1 MKIYFKPNLRIHRR
15 KASFILVLYLQ
26 LVACP
31 LLGQVK
37 QKKWITSEDY
47 SKWGTL
53 RINNL
58 SADGS
63 WASYSVSYEN
73 ARDTLFIKNIKSMQT
88 FAFPQANTD
97 TFAGSDWFFY
107 HNAQGM
113 NIFNLKTGRNT
124 VIANALQYIY
134 SPAAKKIIA
143 LTTSNGKEKTLLI
156 CALNGN
162 IQKKISKL
170 DLFIVSND
178 KKMLLYTTSKNG
190 TQTISISDLTEAK
203 QDKDL
208 LKCRTSFSN
217 LIWHPKGNALAFTQK
232 AEDES
237 MSGTALLYYSL
248 STDKMYKSS
257 KEYLIRN
264 VLGDSLSV
272 AEKNKL
278 KISDDSHNFFF
289 LVEQKYSAKK
299 SNSSDLQFWNTN
311 AKWIYPIDEKRKKS
325 RKTYL
330 ALWLPL
336 ENKYELISND
346 TLPSYMLTGDKRY
359 AVLSNPQRYEPQFD
373 YEGKRDF
380 YIKNLSS
387 GERRLLLKNHSAHY
401 DHTIPSPGGKYIA
414 YFKDENW
421 WIYDIK
427 NGKHSNITE
436 NLGSNFASSEKQYQ
450 NKDPY
455 PVIGWTQNDKEILLY
470 DAYDLWSLTPDGAS
484 AWRLTKG
491 RETNTQ
497 FRLCGNLQKSIAKSD
512 YGGITYLPIN
522 MKQGLPLETVD
533 SNGNYGFYKWHPNTI
548 KQILSSSNMRLDQ
561 LIESQRRNLIAYT
574 EERYDLPPRLMIRNL
589 SKKKS
594 KCIFQS
600 NPQQKFFYWGKSEMI
615 NYKNSKGEALKG
627 ILFYPAQYSVK
638 KKYPMIVYIY
648 EKLAK
653 DLHHKYLNPSQYYGD
668 GSFNISNFTTQ
679 GYFVLAPDISYELG
693 NPGLS
698 AVDCVEAATK
708 KIISA
713 GLVYPDKIGITGH
726 SFGGYETNFI
736 ITQSNLFA
744 AALSGSAASD
754 LTSLYLNIGNS
765 GRPDIWRFENQQW
778 RMGRSL
784 FEDKEAYDRNTP
796 ILYAKNITAPLLSW
810 TGGDDKQVN
819 WNQSIELYLA
829 LRRLKKKHILLLYP
843 GEGHT
848 LTKKEN
854 QKDLSE
860 KFQEWFDYHLK
871 DVSPADW
878 IKTGLQ

>member
-1 MKIYFKPNLRIHRR
+1 MKIYFKPNVSICRR

-37 QKKWITSEDY
+37 QKKWVTSVDY

-58 SADGS
+58 SPDGS
-63 WASYSVSYEN
+63 WAAYSVSYEN
-73 ARDTLFIKNIKSMQT
+73 AHDTLFIKNIKSMQT
-88 FAFPQANTD
+88 FAFPQANTE
-97 TFAGSDWFFY
+97 TFADSDWFFY
-107 HNAQGM
+107 RNAQGL

-124 VIANALQYIY
+124 IIANVLQYIY
-134 SPAAKKIIA
+134 SPAAKKIIV
-143 LTTSNGKEKTLLI
+143 LTNSSEREKTLLI
-156 CALNGN
+156 SALDGK
-162 IQKKISKL
+162 IQKKISKV
-170 DLFIVSND
+170 DQFIASND

-190 TQTISISDLTEAK
+190 TQTISISDLTGAK

-208 LKCRTSFSN
+208 LNCRTSFSN
-217 LIWHPKGNALAFTQK
+217 LIWHPKGNALAFTQTQE
-232 AEDES
+232 AANTS
-237 MSGTALLYYSL
+237 ATTLIYYSL

-257 KEYLIRN
+257 KEDLTRN
-264 VLGDSLSV
+264 VLGDSLAV
-272 AEKNKL
+272 AGKNKL
-278 KISDDSHNFFF
+278 KISDDFHNFFF
-289 LVEQKYSAKK
+289 LAELKYSAKK
-299 SNSSDLQFWNTN
+299 SSSSDLQFWNTN
-311 AKWIYPIDEKRKKS
+311 SKWIYPIDEKRKKS

-330 ALWLPL
+330 ALWIPM

-346 TLPSYMLTGDKRY
+346 TLPSYMLTGDQRY

-373 YEGKRDF
+373 YESKRDF

-387 GERRLLLKNHSAHY
+387 GESRLLLKSHSAHY
-401 DHTIPSPGGKYIA
+401 DHTIPSPCGKYIA

-427 NGKHSNITE
+427 NGKHNNITQ
-436 NLGSNFASSEKQYQ
+436 NLGSTFASIEKQHP
-450 NKDPY
+450 NKDAY
-455 PVIGWTQNDKEILLY
+455 PVIGWTQNDKEILLC
-470 DAYDLWSLTPDGAS
+470 DAYDLWALTPDGAS
-484 AWRLTKG
+484 ARRLTKG
-491 RETNTQ
+491 RETHTQ
-497 FRLCGNLQKSIAKSD
+497 FRLCSNLQKSGAKSD
-512 YGGITYLPIN
+512 YSGIISLPID
-522 MKQGLPLETVD
+522 MEQGLLLETID
-533 SNGNYGFYKWHPNTI
+533 NNGNYAFYKWDPNTL
-548 KQILSSSNMRLDQ
+548 KQILSSSNARLDQ
-561 LIESQRRNLIAYT
+561 LIESAGRDVIAYT

-589 SKKKS
+589 REKKS

-600 NPQQKFFYWGKSEMI
+600 NPHQEFFYWGKSEMI
-615 NYKNSKGEALKG
+615 NYKNSKGESLKG
-627 ILFYPAQYSVK
+627 ILFYPAQYSVE

-648 EKLAK
+648 EKLVK
-653 DLHHKYLNPSQYYGD
+653 DLNHKYLNPSQYYGD

-736 ITQSNLFA
+736 ITQSSLFA
-744 AALSGSAASD
+744 AALSGSGASD

-796 ILYAKNITAPLLSW
+796 ILYAKNITASLLFW

-848 LTKKEN
+848 LAKKEN

-878 IKTGLQ
+878 IETGLQ